1 MAPRMPHV
9 YLVRHGQ
16 TEWSLNGRHTG
27 TSDIPLTEKGV
38 EIMKRTAKKVVPG
51 VIEPKNVSHV
61 FVSPRKRAQTTADLL
76 FNHDDKNKFKSFET
90 EDDVAEWDYGA
101 YEGLKTHEIRETKPD
116 WDIWTDGCPPGD
128 KYPGESPQQMSDRVD
143 RVIAKI
149 RAIHKEC
156 LERPDRDGTGQDIVI
171 VSHGKVYRGLSC
183 PDQII
188 YAPYPPLGHFSR
200 AFVARWCDLPLNT
213 GYHFVVDPG
222 ALHVLGYQ
230 HNTMKEPSLIGLNWY
245 TEERC

>member
-38 EIMKRTAKKVVPG
+38 EIMKRTAKKVVPD
-51 VIEPKNVSHV
+51 VIVPENVSHV
-61 FVSPRKRAQTTADLL
+61 FVSPRKRAQLTADLL
-76 FNHDDKNKFKSFET
+76 FNHDEKNVFKSFET
-90 EDDVAEWDYGA
+90 CDDVQEWDYGA
-101 YEGLKTHEIRETKPD
+101 YEGLKTHEIRAKKPD
-116 WDIWTDGCPPGD
+116 WDIWQDGCPPGE

-156 LERPDRDGTGQDIVI
+156 LERPDRDGKAQDIVI
-171 VSHGKVYRGLSC
+171 VSH
-183 PDQII
+183 
-188 YAPYPPLGHFSR
+188 GHFSR
-200 AFVARWCDLPLNT
+200 AFVARWCDLPLKT

-230 HNTMKEPSLIGLNWY
+230 HNTMKEPSLIGLNWF
-245 TEERC
+245 TEERS